1 LCGRLALGPVKKLAG
16 IAVVTRE
23 VAESSA
29 AQEVITQV
37 LRENTAMSL
46 DAALFSNAAA
56 TVARPAGILSGVA
69 ALPAATGGGE
79 TAMMADLR
87 ALAAAISGATANLA
101 IAANP
106 AQGNAIR
113 LSRGTMF
120 PPEVQVWASIAIPAG
135 TVIALDPAAFSSGF
149 GSVPE
154 EISSTVAMLQMDT
167 APPDY
172 PLAGPKTQELWQV
185 DCIATMLRLRC
196 AWIWRVNN
204 AVAWIQGAS
213 W

>member
-1 LCGRLALGPVKKLAG
+1 
-16 IAVVTRE
+16 
-23 VAESSA
+23 
-29 AQEVITQV
+29 
-37 LRENTAMSL
+37 
-46 DAALFSNAAA
+46 
-56 TVARPAGILSGVA
+56 
-69 ALPAATGGGE
+69 
-79 TAMMADLR
+79 
-87 ALAAAISGATANLA
+87 LAAAISGATANLA

-106 AQGNAIR
+106 AQANAIR

-120 PPEVQVWASIAIPAG
+120 PPEVQVWASIAVPAG
-135 TVIALDPAAFSSGF
+135 TVIALDPAAFCSGF

-167 APPDY
+167 APPDD

-185 DCIATMLRLRC
+185 DCIATMLKLRC
-196 AWIWRVNN
+196 AWTWRVDN